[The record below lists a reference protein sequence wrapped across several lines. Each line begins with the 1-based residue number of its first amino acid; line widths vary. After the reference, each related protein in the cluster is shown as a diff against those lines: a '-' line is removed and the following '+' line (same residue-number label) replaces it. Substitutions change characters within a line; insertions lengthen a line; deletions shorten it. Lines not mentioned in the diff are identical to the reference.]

1 MVQIS
6 LRVICLDMVRMIRI
20 LHQQELEKN
29 RLLSISTRCE
39 IYIQWVQSERHQE
52 EAEWLQALY

>member
-20 LHQQELEKN
+20 LHHQELEKN

-52 EAEWLQALY
+52 EAE